1 MTESQDPTDL
11 AADKAKEFADSLP
24 SASNQTGR
32 QGTYARLGVI
42 MMVIGL
48 GLSIVATVLSQASDN
63 PLDQATQI
71 SLGITGLTLA
81 CVGGV
86 VFLRYSLGQLL
97 RFWLLRVVAEKHDE

>member
-1 MTESQDPTDL
+1 MTDSQDPTEL
-11 AADKAKEFADSLP
+11 AANKAREFADSLP
-24 SASNQTGR
+24 STSNRTGR
-32 QGTYARLGVI
+32 HDTYARLGTV

-63 PLDQATQI
+63 PLDQSTQI

-97 RFWLLRVVAEKHDE
+97 RFWLLRVVAEKHGE